1 MPANSSNPI
10 QAQAPL
16 VPANTT
22 LSVNDILYVIFR
34 HKWKLLI
41 CTVLGLAGAAAYYF
55 FAPPPFESEAMLF
68 IRYVTED
75 SAPSSP
81 DGGGPKPISLADLDR
96 GETILNTEI
105 DILSSMDIAES
116 AAEALGPDKILT
128 QVKNPK
134 DRDRARAAAAIAQN
148 LDIEPLPKSSVIHI
162 TYRNSDPSVV
172 QPVLAAVVDAY
183 YKKHAEVHRQA
194 AAIGDFLSQETDQL
208 RAQLEQTE
216 DELRKE
222 KDKAGIVSIDDAKKT
237 FNDEESKLESDI
249 FSAKAELAER
259 TARYDALI
267 KHLPAQAKT
276 VATPSGPAEGPVPQ
290 AVVDDY
296 RNLLSRLDFLQHTEQ
311 QMLTEFTDQNQR
323 VKDLRAQ
330 LAAAMAKKEG
340 MEKQYPRLTY
350 AGPAAPAVA
359 AGVSGEL
366 GGPVIDLQAE
376 AAYLAG
382 LQSKIKVLNAE
393 LNQVKAAAA
402 NVDGAETNISELQRQ
417 DELQAANYKYY
428 AEHLEATR
436 IDEALG
442 AGRALNIA
450 EIQAPTPPHPDF
462 KKFYKIVGGIAC
474 SGLALGLAWAL
485 LIEFYL
491 DRSIRRPQDI
501 ERGLRIPLFL
511 SIPDFGKNGHN
522 KHVFHETLR
531 DRLVAYFESRGFT
544 HKPKLVAVTGV
555 GRKSGVTTTAAGLA
569 RSLSE
574 TGDGNVLLVDMT
586 QSQGSA
592 QQFAKGNAV
601 CGIDQLLDTRT
612 DAKVDSNLYVVG
624 AEPNNEQLTRA
635 LPSRFNRLVPQL
647 KTSDFDYIIFDMPT
661 VNQISITPRL
671 AQYMD
676 MVLLVIESE
685 ETDRDIAREAAV
697 LLAQSRAHVGAIL
710 NKSRPYV
717 PSRAQSEFLGA

>member
-1 MPANSSNPI
+1 MPAN
-10 QAQAPL
+10 
-16 VPANTT
+16 PANPVPPAHLAVPTNTT
-22 LSVNDILYVIFR
+22 MSVNDILYILFR
-34 HKWKLLI
+34 HKWKLII
-41 CTVLGLAGAAAYYF
+41 CTVVGLAAAAAYYF
-55 FAPPPFESEAMLF
+55 FFPPAFQSDAMLF

-75 SAPSSP
+75 SAPASP
-81 DGGGPKPISLADLDR
+81 DGGSPKAISLADLDR
-96 GETILNTEI
+96 GDTILNTEI
-105 DILSSMDIAES
+105 DILSSMDIAEQV
-116 AAEALGPDKILT
+116 AETLGPDKILT
-128 QVKNPK
+128 QVKDPK
-134 DRDRARAAAAIAQN
+134 LRDRAHAAAAIDSN
-148 LDIEPLPKSSVIHI
+148 LIVEPLPKSSVIHVV
-162 TYRNSDPSVV
+162 YQNSDPSVV
-172 QPVLAAVVDAY
+172 QPVLSAVVDAY

-222 KDKAGIVSIDDAKKT
+222 KDKAGIVSVDDAKKT
-237 FNDEESKLESDI
+237 FNDEESKLEQDI
-249 FSAKAELAER
+249 FSANAELAER
-259 TARYDALI
+259 SARYDALL
-267 KHLPAQAKT
+267 KRLPSQPKT
-276 VATPSGPAEGPVPQ
+276 VATATGPAEGPVPPA
-290 AVVDDY
+290 AVDEYRSVLARVD
-296 RNLLSRLDFLQHTEQ
+296 LLQRTEQ
-311 QMLTEFTDQNQR
+311 GLLTEFTDQNQR
-323 VKDLRAQ
+323 VKDVRQQ
-330 LAAAMAKKEG
+330 LAAAMAQKDAL
-340 MEKQYPRLTY
+340 EKQYPRLT
-350 AGPAAPAVA
+350 ATAAPTAPAAP
-359 AGVSGEL
+359 
-366 GGPVIDLQAE
+366 GGPVGEVIDLQAE
-376 AAYLAG
+376 AAYLSG
-382 LQSKIKVLNAE
+382 LQSKIKVLNTE
-393 LNQVKAAAA
+393 LNQVKGAAA
-402 NVDGAETNISELQRQ
+402 NVDGAETNIAELERQ
-417 DELQAANYKYY
+417 KELQAANYKYY

-450 EIQAPTPPHPDF
+450 EIQSPTPPHPDF
-462 KKFYKIVGGIAC
+462 KKFYKMVGALAI
-474 SGLALGLAWAL
+474 SGLALGLGWAL

-491 DRSIRRPQDI
+491 DRSIRRPQDV

-531 DRLVAYFESRGFT
+531 DRLVAYFESRGLS

-569 RSLSE
+569 KSLSE

-601 CGIDQLLDTRT
+601 CGIDQLLDTRS
-612 DAKVDSNLYVVG
+612 DAKVESNLYVVG

-635 LPSRFNRLVPQL
+635 LPTRFNRLVPQL

-697 LLAQSRAHVGAIL
+697 LLAQSRAHVGAVL
-710 NKSRPYV
+710 NKSRTYI
-717 PSRAQSEFLGA
+717 PSRAQSEFLGV